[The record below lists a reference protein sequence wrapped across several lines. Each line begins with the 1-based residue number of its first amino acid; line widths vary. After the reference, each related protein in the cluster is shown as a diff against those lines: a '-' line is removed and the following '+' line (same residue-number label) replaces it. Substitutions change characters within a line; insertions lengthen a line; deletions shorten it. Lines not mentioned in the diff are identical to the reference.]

1 MISNISSSVLALIS
15 SNNSVYSCN
24 RFQGGFIAWVGYAIL
39 NNPLGIKYFVICC
52 FVYFYL
58 FIYLFIFFETEF
70 HVTQA
75 GLELPM

>member
-1 MISNISSSVLALIS
+1 MINSISSSVLALIS

-39 NNPLGIKYFVICC
+39 NNPLGIEYFVICC
-52 FVYFYL
+52 FIFICLFTYFY
-58 FIYLFIFFETEF
+58 FFETGF

-75 GLELPM
+75 DLELPM